1 MSDMTEKSSKVK
13 TGKCSV
19 DLPTDITRIF
29 NKGSF
34 TEVELQG
41 KNHYGLRR
49 LQVEIV
55 AIQEM

>member
-19 DLPTDITRIF
+19 DLATVITRIF

-34 TEVELQG
+34 TEVELQ
-41 KNHYGLRR
+41 KK
-49 LQVEIV
+49 ITM
-55 AIQEM
+55 A